1 MNNILNQRYKSEDGI
16 NKMRAKMFEL
26 QKSVSK
32 RRLRRRILEQG
43 IDDHGKD
50 YQGKQGL
57 DEGQE
62 QLSQVITDIL
72 HAKKEDIPKI
82 KDRFLMS
89 KEYVFG

>member
-16 NKMRAKMFEL
+16 DKMRAKMYEL

-43 IDDHGKD
+43 LEDTNERPQNLDD
-50 YQGKQGL
+50 
-57 DEGQE
+57 GQE
-62 QLSQVITDIL
+62 KLSKVISDIL

-82 KDRFLMS
+82 KDRYLLS
-89 KEYVFG
+89 REITLNNV